1 MPYRCQ
7 ASGFRPYAVEGRS
20 MVAVTHLALLGV
32 KIQDS
37 AFWAIQK
44 KKQSHYAAAFD
55 MGGRFEN
62 NSEQRDQEKEGMKDR
77 NGNKI

>member
-44 KKQSHYAAAFD
+44 KKQSHYAAAFA

-62 NSEQRDQEKEGMKDR
+62 NFDKEIRKRQG
-77 NGNKI
+77 